1 MKTLLLM
8 RHAKSSWKDS
18 DLPDFDRPL
27 NKRGEKDAPRMGK
40 LIKKEKLFPDLIL
53 SSPAVRA
60 KATTL
65 AVVDKIDYDDEVV
78 YLDSL
83 YLGEPENYFRAL
95 LELSDDVDRV
105 LVVGHNPGLETVLQI
120 MCGKVESLPTG
131 AIAYLQIPIRKWK
144 VLNSHIDVHLV
155 KIWRP
160 KDLK

>member
-18 DLPDFDRPL
+18 EIPDFDRPL

-40 LIKKEKLFPDLIL
+40 VLKKERLRPDLIL

-60 KATTL
+60 KETTK
-65 AVVDKIDYDDEVV
+65 AVVEKLEYDEHVE

-83 YLGEPENYFRAL
+83 YLGEPENYFQAL
-95 LELSDDVDRV
+95 LDLSDEVDRV
-105 LVVGHNPGLETVLQI
+105 LMVGHNPGLETVLQI
-120 MCGKVESLPTG
+120 LSGKVESLPTG
-131 AIAYLQIPIRKWK
+131 AIAYLQLPIRSWK
-144 VLNSHIDVHLV
+144 ALNSSIEAHLV
-155 KIWRP
+155 EVWRP

>member
-8 RHAKSSWKDS
+8 RHAKSSWKDN

-40 LIKKEKLFPDLIL
+40 LIKKEKLVPDIIL

-60 KATTL
+60 KETTL
-65 AVVDKIDYDDEVV
+65 AVIDKVGYEDDVQ

-83 YLGEPENYFRAL
+83 YLGEPENYFKAL
-95 LELSDDVDRV
+95 LALSDDIDHV

-120 MCGKVESLPTG
+120 LSGKVESLPTG
-131 AIAYLQIPIRKWK
+131 AIAYLQVPIRTWK
-144 VLNSHIDVHLV
+144 ALSTEIDAHLV